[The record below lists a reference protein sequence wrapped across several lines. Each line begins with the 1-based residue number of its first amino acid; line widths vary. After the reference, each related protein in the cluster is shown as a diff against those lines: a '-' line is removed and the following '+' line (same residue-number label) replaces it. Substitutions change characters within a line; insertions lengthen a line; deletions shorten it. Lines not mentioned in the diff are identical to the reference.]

1 MDQHLPDPNQPL
13 TVSILRGVLEQLEA
27 DGYGDTPISQYA
39 DRNPS
44 RLIQAHNI
52 VADTSIAARTVPT
65 ITLDF
70 CSTWDTTE
78 QGSAITNF
86 ILL

>member
-13 TVSILRGVLEQLEA
+13 TVSILRVVLEQLEA
-27 DGYGDTPISQYA
+27 AGYGDTPVSQYA

-52 VADTSIAARTVPT
+52 VADTSIAAGPAMSGFA
-65 ITLDF
+65 F

-78 QGSAITNF
+78 QGSTITNF

>member
-27 DGYGDTPISQYA
+27 AGYGDTPISQYA

-52 VADTSIAARTVPT
+52 VADTSIADRPAQ
-65 ITLDF
+65 IILDF

-78 QGSAITNF
+78 QGSTITNF